1 MDLHNYL
8 VQILEQKKIT
18 NETKS
23 KLNSAFDNILQD
35 LSEVRQYNPEIFK
48 AGSSGRNIMIQS
60 DSIDLDIAIYFSKSM
75 NNTVEEL
82 YEYVFSLLKQKGY
95 KPSIVYNGVAMEV
108 KERTTG
114 LDVDIVVGKYINA
127 TYVNLHNYSGFKQ
140 RSSLNVQKDYVK
152 GLQAIIR
159 IFKIWRESQD
169 LSAWHKLAMEQ
180 TIVRALQGR
189 EDYWNNY
196 GYCFEIV
203 LKDIPNSILNAKF
216 FDPTNPNNEIIVN
229 EQVRRTVRDTANN
242 CIRFLQ
248 SQNYKAL
255 F

>member
-95 KPSIVYNGVAMEV
+95 KPSIE
-108 KERTTG
+108 K
-114 LDVDIVVGKYINA
+114 
-127 TYVNLHNYSGFKQ
+127 
-140 RSSLNVQKDYVK
+140 
-152 GLQAIIR
+152 
-159 IFKIWRESQD
+159 
-169 LSAWHKLAMEQ
+169 
-180 TIVRALQGR
+180 
-189 EDYWNNY
+189 
-196 GYCFEIV
+196 
-203 LKDIPNSILNAKF
+203 
-216 FDPTNPNNEIIVN
+216 
-229 EQVRRTVRDTANN
+229 
-242 CIRFLQ
+242 
-248 SQNYKAL
+248 
-255 F
+255 

>member
-108 KERTTG
+108 K
-114 LDVDIVVGKYINA
+114 
-127 TYVNLHNYSGFKQ
+127 
-140 RSSLNVQKDYVK
+140 
-152 GLQAIIR
+152 
-159 IFKIWRESQD
+159 REQ
-169 LSAWHKLAMEQ
+169 L
-180 TIVRALQGR
+180 V
-189 EDYWNNY
+189 
-196 GYCFEIV
+196 
-203 LKDIPNSILNAKF
+203 
-216 FDPTNPNNEIIVN
+216 
-229 EQVRRTVRDTANN
+229 
-242 CIRFLQ
+242 
-248 SQNYKAL
+248 
-255 F
+255 